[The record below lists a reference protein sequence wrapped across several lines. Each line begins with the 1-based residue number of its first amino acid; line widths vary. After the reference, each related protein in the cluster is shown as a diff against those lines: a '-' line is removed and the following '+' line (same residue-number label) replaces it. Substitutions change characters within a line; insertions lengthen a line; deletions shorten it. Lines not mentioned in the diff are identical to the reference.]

1 MLFLRGFILKPTE
14 RAYVLLKNGTR
25 DFQNSLPFKRSAWFY
40 VTISGSFER
49 CQYFNSETNFLE
61 NKKLEHRFLVESTKI
76 ENALFLY
83 ETVMSEAYVKTNGM
97 VSKNEPITKNGIFAS
112 NYFIFLKI

>member
-14 RAYVLLKNGTR
+14 TAYVLLKNVTR
-25 DFQNSLPFKRSAWFY
+25 DFQNSLPFKRSAWFC
-40 VTISGSFER
+40 VTISVNFER

-83 ETVMSEAYVKTNGM
+83 ETVMSEAYVKTNRM
-97 VSKNEPITKNGIFAS
+97 VSKNEPITKNG
-112 NYFIFLKI
+112 FLPVTTSFFWEI